1 MSILDM
7 NRREMAIFAPLLLV
21 TLWMG
26 IYPVSFLDFMHV
38 SVENLLQNVEAS
50 LIQNGMLA
58 VSGR

>member
-1 MSILDM
+1 
-7 NRREMAIFAPLLLV
+7 
-21 TLWMG
+21 
-26 IYPVSFLDFMHV
+26 VSFLDFMHV